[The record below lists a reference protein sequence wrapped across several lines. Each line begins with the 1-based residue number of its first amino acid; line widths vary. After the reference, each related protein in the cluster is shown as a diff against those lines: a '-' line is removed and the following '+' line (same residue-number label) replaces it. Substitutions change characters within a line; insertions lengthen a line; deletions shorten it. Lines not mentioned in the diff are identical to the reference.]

1 MLNRTNRTLSANLN
15 RLNLGTR
22 SLALVAGINNG
33 EKSLHI
39 RHAHG
44 VIMRAGMV
52 GYCPPRIPDSR
63 PDLPFIPGSSS
74 VPSWLFSSRS
84 VRPWVEFAAAV
95 SASAI
100 TRLVSSCDQPGG
112 PEAQPSQRS
121 CFQER
126 VAKPNRKPLESK
138 RSLCGHGLRGTTTR
152 ATQGTVTAIFAA
164 TGG

>member
-1 MLNRTNRTLSANLN
+1 MLNRMNRTLSANLN

-33 EKSLHI
+33 EESLRI

-44 VIMRAGMV
+44 VVMRAGMV
-52 GYCPPRIPDSR
+52 GYGPPRISDSR
-63 PDLPFIPGSSS
+63 RAIPIIPGSSS
-74 VPSWLFSSRS
+74 VPSWLFSSRL

-95 SASAI
+95 PASAT

-112 PEAQPSQRS
+112 PEAQPPQHS

-126 VAKPNRKPLESK
+126 VERPNRKPLESK
-138 RSLCGHGLRGTTTR
+138 RSLRGNGLRGTTTR